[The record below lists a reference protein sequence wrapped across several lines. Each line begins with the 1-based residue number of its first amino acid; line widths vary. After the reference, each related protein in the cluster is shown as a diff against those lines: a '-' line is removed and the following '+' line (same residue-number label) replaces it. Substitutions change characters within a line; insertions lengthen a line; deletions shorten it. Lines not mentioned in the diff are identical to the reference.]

1 MSAAAVGVTYLK
13 AHGAAAARDLA
24 RVMGV
29 ASADVSTV
37 LRRARRAGV
46 VLLEGAGKGR
56 RYRISEFFA
65 GLSPEAL
72 RSAARKG
79 APCSNPPA
87 DGAGSNRGSRRPVV
101 SCLTHQAGAAAV
113 APPRP
118 ESFRAAGGGD
128 EQDYFAAMLMG
139 TIAIPET
146 LSRKPAPSPQQQAG
160 IDMAAAINR
169 ARGDATRAAALEIL
183 AMGETTCCAIGE
195 ALDLNEITIA
205 QILRPLLGQGVER
218 RKMGKM
224 FWYRLAGDATTRDNR
239 IPERAIPG

>member
-1 MSAAAVGVTYLK
+1 MSAAAVGVAYLK
-13 AHGAAAARDLA
+13 THGAAAAGELA
-24 RVMGV
+24 RAMGV
-29 ASADVSTV
+29 ASNEVSAV
-37 LRRARRAGV
+37 MRRARQAGV
-46 VLLEGAGKGR
+46 VILEGAGKGR
-56 RYRISEFFA
+56 RYRIADAFA
-65 GLSPEAL
+65 GFSAPAL
-72 RSAARKG
+72 RAAARK
-79 APCSNPPA
+79 APPCSTPPA

-128 EQDYFAAMLMG
+128 EQDYFAAMLLG

-205 QILRPLLGQGVER
+205 QILRQLLGQGVER

-224 FWYRLAGDATTRDNR
+224 FWYRLAGDANA
-239 IPERAIPG
+239 E

>member
-37 LRRARRAGV
+37 LRRARQAGV

-56 RYRISEFFA
+56 RYRISESFA

-87 DGAGSNRGSRRPVV
+87 AGAGSNRGSRRPVV

-128 EQDYFAAMLMG
+128 EQDYFAEMLLG

-239 IPERAIPG
+239 IPERAILG